1 MVIDKL
7 VEASAEESEAKDI
20 AHSIIAET
28 EKEIAG
34 KESGKYMLEVCCGC
48 SAVVR

>member
-7 VEASAEESEAKDI
+7 VEASAEESGAKDI